1 MTRRADAVADGPQ
14 PLRPEALALPWL
26 APMLEETLRTHQG
39 HALLVCGSAGAGAL
53 EFVLRL
59 SQAWLC
65 EQPPQSTAAVGALEG
80 GLQVVE

>member
-1 MTRRADAVADGPQ
+1 MVTRRADTVADGPQ

-59 SQAWLC
+59 SQALPALRC
-65 EQPPQSTAAVGALEG
+65 SNAFPPKKHPSFFS
-80 GLQVVE
+80 